1 MLCGGNLFMTVAT
14 YPAIVRNGKVE
25 LATPLL
31 APEGSE
37 VYVVVPTTM
46 TAHIAK
52 RKVNGWLISEVGN
65 MLMADHAV
73 LLQTEQDWVWR
84 LDVFITA
91 LSHEPWGP
99 IGTVDVNTA
108 TGHVINPEQTKAL
121 LYQNGRNYQNP
132 L

>member
-1 MLCGGNLFMTVAT
+1 MRCGGNLFMSVAT

-25 LATPLL
+25 LITPLS

-46 TAHIAK
+46 TARVAR
-52 RKVNGWLISEVGN
+52 RKANGWLISEVGN

-73 LLQTEQDWVWR
+73 LLQTGHEWVWR
-84 LDVFITA
+84 FEVFITA
-91 LSHEPWGP
+91 LTHQPWGP
-99 IGTVDVNTA
+99 IGTVDVDTA
-108 TGHVINPEQTKAL
+108 TGHVINPEQTKDL
-121 LYQNGRNYQNP
+121 LSQNGRSYQNP

>member
-1 MLCGGNLFMTVAT
+1 MTVAT

-25 LATPLL
+25 LTTPLL

-37 VYVVVPTTM
+37 VYIVVPTTM
-46 TAHIAK
+46 TARLAR
-52 RKVNGWLISEVGN
+52 RKANGWLISEVGN

-73 LLQTEQDWVWR
+73 LRQTDHDWVWH

-99 IGTVDVNTA
+99 IGTVDVDTA

-121 LYQNGRNYQNP
+121 IYHRTRGAVVTRL
-132 L
+132 

>member
-1 MLCGGNLFMTVAT
+1 MTVAT
-14 YPAIVRNGKVE
+14 YPAIVRNGNVE
-25 LATPLL
+25 LNTPLS

-37 VYVVVPTTM
+37 VYVVVPTAM
-46 TAHIAK
+46 TARLAK
-52 RKVNGWLISEVGN
+52 RKANGWLISEVGN

-73 LLQTEQDWVWR
+73 LRQTDHDWVWH

-99 IGTVDVNTA
+99 IGTVDVDTA

-121 LYQNGRNYQNP
+121 IYHRTRGAVVTRL
-132 L
+132 